1 MFLSDSDIKKGIE
14 DGSIVIRPFDA
25 EKLQPVSY
33 DVTLDNEF
41 VVTNRHL
48 TSFIDPANKVYP
60 ETRTVVVA
68 DGEAFIL
75 HPGESVLG
83 KQCEFIGV
91 DRNHLILLSGK
102 SSLARAG
109 LVVHNTAMLFNPCHY
124 FYPTFELVNTN
135 NVPIILRPGMTIA
148 QLIFARLTSPV
159 GRTYKETGRYGAKNS
174 NHFTEAREEKD
185 KAAAKKR
192 ASKKKVTKKKKYPFH
207 YENSPYRI
215 PISRPSA

>member
-1 MFLSDSDIKKGIE
+1 MFLSDIDIKKGLETGAIT
-14 DGSIVIRPFDA
+14 IRPFDP

-33 DVTLDNEF
+33 DVTLGNEF
-41 VVTNRHL
+41 QITERNMVSHV
-48 TSFIDPANKVYP
+48 DPAHKIYP
-60 ETRTVVVA
+60 KTREVKVA
-68 DGEAFIL
+68 DGEEFVL

-83 KQCEFIGV
+83 KQKEFIGV

-148 QLIFARLTSPV
+148 QILFARLSSAV
-159 GRTYKETGRYGAKNS
+159 ERSYKETGRYGAKNS
-174 NHFTEAREEKD
+174 NHFAEERAEAD
-185 KAAAKKR
+185 KRKKSAKAKR
-192 ASKKKVTKKKKYPFH
+192 LKSVLVKAVK
-207 YENSPYRI
+207 R
-215 PISRPSA
+215 

>member
-1 MFLSDSDIKKGIE
+1 MFLSDIDIKKGLESGAIT
-14 DGSIVIRPFDA
+14 IRPFDP

-33 DVTLDNEF
+33 DVTLGNEF
-41 VVTNRHL
+41 QVTDRNMVSHV
-48 TSFIDPANKVYP
+48 DPAHKIYP
-60 ETRTVVVA
+60 KTREVKVA
-68 DGEAFIL
+68 DGDEFVL

-83 KQCEFIGV
+83 KQKEYIGV

-148 QLIFARLTSPV
+148 QLLFARLTSPV
-159 GRTYKETGRYGAKNS
+159 ERTYKETGRYGAKNS
-174 NHFTEAREEKD
+174 NHFVEERAEAD
-185 KAAAKKR
+185 KRKKLVVAKR
-192 ASKKKVTKKKKYPFH
+192 ARKASTRLIKK
-207 YENSPYRI
+207 
-215 PISRPSA
+215 